1 MSISKELLLDFQ
13 GSVAGATDAPDSY
26 PLPEYQSYDK
36 NKADLQFLWSQIRPQ
51 IQRDIDRRDMIDA
64 KLQEAFTAFESGD
77 KERGVDA
84 IMAIYNSKVTTLR

>member
-1 MSISKELLLDFQ
+1 MSISKELLLDFA
-13 GSVAGATDAPDSY
+13 GSLTSATFAPDRY
-26 PLPEYQSYDK
+26 PLPEYVNYETNK
-36 NKADLQFLWSQIRPQ
+36 NDLQFFWSQIRPQ

-64 KLQEAFTAFESGD
+64 KLQEAFAAFESGD